1 MKGMSKSLLSG
12 ACLVALLAG
21 CASAPQ
27 KPVASADVKPNCIT
41 SASRIPRNAGDC
53 VAPGQVYSGDDI
65 RKTGHVG
72 DIGAALREL
81 DPAIH

>member
-1 MKGMSKSLLSG
+1 MSKSLLSG

-27 KPVASADVKPNCIT
+27 KPVASADVAKPACIT
-41 SASRIPRNAGDC
+41 SASRIPGNQGDC
-53 VAPGQVYSGDDI
+53 VAPGHVYTGDDI

-72 DIGAALREL
+72 NIAAALREL